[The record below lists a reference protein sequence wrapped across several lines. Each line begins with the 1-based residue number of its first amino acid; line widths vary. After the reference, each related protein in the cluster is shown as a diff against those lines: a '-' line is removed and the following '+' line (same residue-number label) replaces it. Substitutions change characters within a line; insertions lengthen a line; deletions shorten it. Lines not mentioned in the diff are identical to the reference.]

1 MLPKLV
7 TPKYDMIIP
16 STRETVTYR
25 PYVVKEEKILLIAFE
40 SQDENQIEKS
50 VIDIIKTCVE
60 SNVNLDKL
68 TTFDIEFMFVTLR
81 SKSVGEGITLN
92 MKCENETCDHTNEV
106 KINLDELNVANLD
119 EEEPID
125 THIKL
130 TDDISVDLKW
140 ATMNDR
146 ISSSDS
152 KTETE
157 AVIQMVAKS
166 IETIY
171 SGEEIHSTK
180 NVAKREVVEFVE
192 SLSTDQFQS
201 IAEVLSKAPYLN
213 YKLKYDCNK
222 CGHDH
227 VRELN
232 GLADFFQ

>member
-16 STRETVTYR
+16 STGETVTYR

-40 SQDENQIEKS
+40 SQDETQIEKS
-50 VIDIIKTCVE
+50 VLDIIKTCIE
-60 SNVNLDKL
+60 SKIDLNKL

-81 SKSVGEGITLN
+81 SKSVGEGIKLN
-92 MKCENETCDHTNEV
+92 MPCEECEHTNEV

-119 EEEPID
+119 EEID
-125 THIKL
+125 KHIKL

-140 ATMNDR
+140 MAMNDR
-146 ISSSDS
+146 LSGGEL
-152 KTETE
+152 KTETD
-157 AVIQMVAKS
+157 AVINLVAKS

-180 NVAKREVVEFVE
+180 DVTKKEVVEFVE
-192 SLSTDQFQS
+192 SLNTDQFQS
-201 IAEVLSKAPYLN
+201 ITEVIGKSPYLN
-213 YKLKYDCNK
+213 YKMKFDCDK
-222 CGHDH
+222 CGHSH
-227 VRELN
+227 EREIN

>member
-16 STRETVTYR
+16 STGETVTYR

-40 SQDENQIEKS
+40 SQDETQIEKS
-50 VIDIIKTCVE
+50 VLDIIKTCIE
-60 SNVNLDKL
+60 SKIDLNKL

-81 SKSVGEGITLN
+81 SKSVGEGIKLN
-92 MKCENETCDHTNEV
+92 MPCEECEHTNEV

-119 EEEPID
+119 EEID
-125 THIKL
+125 KHIKL

-140 ATMNDR
+140 MAMNDR
-146 ISSSDS
+146 LSGGEL
-152 KTETE
+152 KTETD
-157 AVIQMVAKS
+157 AVINLVAKS

-180 NVAKREVVEFVE
+180 DVTKKEVVEFVE
-192 SLSTDQFQS
+192 SLNTDQFQS
-201 IAEVLSKAPYLN
+201 ITEVIGKSPYLN
-213 YKLKYDCNK
+213 YKMKFDCDK
-222 CGHDH
+222 CGHSH
-227 VRELN
+227 ERELN